1 MSHLQLYFPI
11 VHKTNLIKLFAHG
24 ENMNQDQYNEI
35 LARKIRLMEK
45 RIAYLQ
51 KELLFLKKTNLLL
64 ETHPIVNRN
73 VKPKQLEMFG

>member
-1 MSHLQLYFPI
+1 
-11 VHKTNLIKLFAHG
+11 
-24 ENMNQDQYNEI
+24 MNQNQYNEM

-51 KELLFLKKTNLLL
+51 KELTFLKKTSLLL
-64 ETHPIVNRN
+64 ETHPIANQN